1 VTDPEPQRGGGQLHF
16 LAILIVTVVV
26 MVLGVLVVAFPRQ
39 MGVPQMPATPI
50 ATPMATTA
58 P

>member
-1 VTDPEPQRGGGQLHF
+1 VIGSRRQGSGQLHF

-50 ATPMATTA
+50 ATPMDTA